1 MKDKAI
7 FIFKNNLSEFKR
19 KSLNYVHE
27 REKEAFEFIAILP
40 TECSESIRK
49 DLSDIF
55 NSFYD
60 IELHKCAE
68 SGLHVYDYSTLL
80 NVVKTESDRTDDK
93 SNTYLIGIDEVTLLD
108 VAKIRDELGLYGH
121 GVQDLER
128 FRIKDIMLSHA
139 RSKGINCPKSVPFD
153 MQAFNKDKLNYYT
166 MVSKCIGLPFLLK
179 PNNAAG
185 SIGILKIES
194 QDDFIYKI
202 QNMRGND
209 YTINEYIKGSQ
220 YHCEVIIKDGALIF
234 EKCSKLIYPAID
246 FVLDKKILASI
257 PMSKGDDF
265 YNEVV
270 EYNRKVV
277 KAFEIDNITTTCE
290 FFITGDGE
298 FTLIEINARLPGEP
312 QTYTYFQETD
322 VWMDYLDFKI
332 QTNDDFN
339 FDNKNNQI
347 RHCAWVFV
355 PCKKGILAS
364 KTLPKLKSIAESKW
378 DCEIGDKLRDPDSIY
393 DHFLQVIL
401 TSSRVTDIKHDL
413 KVIEKE
419 IFIKNK
425 Q

>member
-7 FIFKNNLSEFKR
+7 FIFKSNVSEFKV
-19 KSLNYVHE
+19 KSLNYIHE
-27 REKEAFEFIAILP
+27 REKEKFEFIAIIP
-40 TECSESIRK
+40 TEYSESIRK

-55 NSFYD
+55 KCFHD

-80 NVVKTESDRTDDK
+80 NIVKTENHRTDDK
-93 SNTYLIGIDEVTLLD
+93 SNTYLIGVDEVTLLD
-108 VAKIRDELGLYGH
+108 IAKIRDDLGLYGH

-128 FRIKDIMLSHA
+128 FRIKDIMLAHA
-139 RSKGINCPKSVPFD
+139 RSKGITCPKSIPFD
-153 MQAFNKDKLNYYT
+153 MQAFNKDKVNYYT

-185 SIGILKIES
+185 SIGILKVDS
-194 QDDFIYKI
+194 QDDFICKV
-202 QNMRGND
+202 NKMRGND

-234 EKCSKLIYPAID
+234 EKCSKLIYPAIE

-257 PMSKGDDF
+257 PMSESDDL
-265 YNEVV
+265 YKEVV

-290 FFITGDGE
+290 FFITGDSQ
-298 FTLIEINARLPGEP
+298 FILIEINARLPGEP
-312 QTYTYFQETD
+312 QTYTYYKETN

-332 QTNDDFN
+332 QTCGDVNTDS
-339 FDNKNNQI
+339 KNNQT
-347 RHCAWVFV
+347 RHCSWVFV

-364 KTLPKLKSIAESKW
+364 KKLPKLKSIAEPKW
-378 DCEIGDKLRDPDSIY
+378 DYEIGDELSDPDSIY

-401 TSSRVTDIKHDL
+401 SSNMVTDIKNDL
-413 KVIEKE
+413 KAIEKE
-419 IFIKNK
+419 IFINNK
-425 Q
+425 